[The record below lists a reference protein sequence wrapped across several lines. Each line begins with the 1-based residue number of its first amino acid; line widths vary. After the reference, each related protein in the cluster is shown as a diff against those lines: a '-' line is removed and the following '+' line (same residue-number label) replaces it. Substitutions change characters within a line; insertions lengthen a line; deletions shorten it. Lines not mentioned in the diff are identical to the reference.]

1 MKAFE
6 LKKHKEVPL
15 SVQYPYI
22 QLKELDRK
30 IENMNQILNEAV
42 LPILVDASSAD
53 VGLQS
58 LFLYSL
64 AKIKLKGCKQSANRA
79 NYGRRYEGT
88 REG

>member
-30 IENMNQILNEAV
+30 IDNMNQILNEAV

-53 VGLQS
+53 VG
-58 LFLYSL
+58 
-64 AKIKLKGCKQSANRA
+64 
-79 NYGRRYEGT
+79 
-88 REG
+88 